1 MVESGGNP
9 STFYQYPST
18 KKHMEIIIHDIEAL
32 DKAVNALFHFSKNK
46 KKWLFYGE
54 IGAGK
59 TTFIQAIGQHLGV
72 KEQVVS
78 PTFSLVNEYSYW
90 DSSTEREQYVHHLDL
105 YRLKDTQ
112 EAVDIGIE
120 DMLFDNDYCFVE
132 WAEIIEPI
140 LPDEVVKI
148 YIEIFENSQ
157 RKFIFI

>member
-1 MVESGGNP
+1 
-9 STFYQYPST
+9 
-18 KKHMEIIIHDIEAL
+18 MEIIIHDIEAL

-59 TTFIQAIGQHLGV
+59 TTFIQSICQRLSV
-72 KEQVVS
+72 KERVVS
-78 PTFSLVNEYSYW
+78 PTFSLVNEYTYF
-90 DSSTEREQYVHHLDL
+90 DKSTQKEHGVHHLDL

-120 DMLFDNDYCFVE
+120 DMLYDNHYCFIE

-140 LPDEVVKI
+140 LPEETVKI